1 LRKKTPVNTQA
12 EGEQMGS
19 GLTIALAL
27 ALCTAAA
34 EAETTRYSVVIHE
47 HIAGGQTTEV
57 AADGTVR
64 VHLSF
69 RDNGRGPDL
78 DEEFVVANDATFIR
92 YRASGTSTFGGPIDD
107 SFERQGNNATW
118 QSLADRGTA
127 TVTQRTIY
135 VATEIWPEAT
145 ARLARAA
152 LHGSNA
158 RIPAVPGGELAVT
171 KLRSE
176 RLQRNGRTR
185 DVTLYALTGLDIGP
199 YYVWLTQSPEERL
212 FAVTNP
218 NWWCIE
224 AGWEAE
230 GPALE
235 KAQIEASGAQHKDLA
250 AKLRHV
256 LPDPI
261 LIRNVRVFD
270 SEHAELRPPQDV
282 FVHRGRIAAVYDAG
296 AAPQDAGTV
305 FDATG
310 RVLLPALF
318 DMHDHEWSWNAVQ
331 QIAGG
336 VTTGRDLG
344 NDNAYLAVL
353 IKRFERGEAVGPR
366 IVPAGFIE
374 GESEYS
380 ARLGIV
386 VSDLDGVKRA
396 IDWYAQRGYPQI
408 KIYNSFYRQWVPE
421 ATAYAHKRGLRVSGH
436 IPAFMRAEEAVQQGF
451 DEIQHINQ
459 VMLNFFVKP
468 DTDTR
473 TLARFYILAD
483 HARDLD
489 LDSQPVQDFIGLLR
503 SRQTV
508 LDPTLAAFESM
519 FTQPQGD
526 PSPTYEMIADHLP
539 IVMQRSLRT
548 NSMKVTPD
556 NVAGYRASY
565 AKMVEMVG
573 RLHRAGIPLVAGT
586 DNVAGF
592 TLHRE
597 LELYVKAGIPPAEA
611 LRIATWN
618 GAKYTRTLDRLGSI
632 TPGKLA
638 DLIVV
643 DGDPT
648 QDISAIR
655 RISLVM
661 KEGVVYYPEEI
672 HAATGIKPFASAL
685 RPVAGSQ

>member
-1 LRKKTPVNTQA
+1 MRY
-12 EGEQMGS
+12 
-19 GLTIALAL
+19 GLTFAAAL
-27 ALCTAAA
+27 ALCPVASPAA
-34 EAETTRYSVVIHE
+34 TTRYSVVISGHTS
-47 HIAGGQTTEV
+47 GSQTTEA

-78 DEEFVVANDATFIR
+78 DEEFAVAEDGTFSR
-92 YRASGTSTFGGPIDD
+92 YRARGTSTFGAPIDD
-107 SFERQGNNATW
+107 SFERRGDRATW
-118 QSLADRGTA
+118 QSLADQGTTTLA
-127 TVTQRTIY
+127 APAVY
-135 VATEIWPEAT
+135 VPTEIWPEVT

-152 LHGSNA
+152 LRRPNGRVA
-158 RIPAVPGGELAVT
+158 ALPAGELTVA
-171 KLRSE
+171 KLRDE
-176 RLQRNGRTR
+176 RLQRDGRIQ
-185 DVTLYALTGLDIGP
+185 DVSLYALSGLDIGP
-199 YYVWLTQSPEERL
+199 YYVWLTAEPEQRL
-212 FAVTNP
+212 FAVTIP
-218 NWWCIE
+218 SWWCIE
-224 AGWEAE
+224 AGWEAD
-230 GPALE
+230 GPALQ
-235 KAQIEASGAQHKDLA
+235 KAQLEASGAQHKDLA
-250 AKLRHV
+250 SRLRHV

-270 SEHAELRPPQDV
+270 SEHAALGPAQDV
-282 FVHRGRIAAVYDAG
+282 FVHRGRIAAVYA
-296 AAPQDAGTV
+296 AGTV
-305 FDATG
+305 SQAPGTAFDGGG

-336 VTTGRDLG
+336 VTTARDMG
-344 NDNAYLAVL
+344 NDNDYLDLL
-353 IKRFERGEAVGPR
+353 IQRFERGEAVGPR

-380 ARLGIV
+380 SRLGFV

-408 KIYNSFYRQWVPE
+408 KIYNSFQPQWVPE
-421 ATAYAHKRGLRVSGH
+421 ATAHAHQRGLRVSGH
-436 IPAFMRAEEAVQQGF
+436 IPAFMRAEDAVREGF

-459 VMLNFFVKP
+459 VMLSFFVKP

-473 TLARFYILAD
+473 TLARFYILAE
-483 HARDLD
+483 HARELD
-489 LDSQPVQDFIGLLR
+489 LDSPAVRNFIALLR
-503 SRQTV
+503 GRQTV
-508 LDPTLAAFESM
+508 IDPTLAVFESP
-519 FTQPQGD
+519 FTQIQGE
-526 PSPTYEMIADHLP
+526 PNPTYQMIAEHLP

-565 AKMVEMVG
+565 AKMVDMVG
-573 RLHRAGIPLVAGT
+573 RLYRAGVPLVAGT

-597 LELYVKAGIPPAEA
+597 LELYVAAGIPPAEA

-632 TPGKLA
+632 APGKLA
-638 DLIVV
+638 DLIVL

-648 QDISAIR
+648 QDITAIR
-655 RISLVM
+655 RIVLVM

-672 HAATGIKPFASAL
+672 HAATGIKPFAAAL
-685 RPVAGSQ
+685 RPVTTNR